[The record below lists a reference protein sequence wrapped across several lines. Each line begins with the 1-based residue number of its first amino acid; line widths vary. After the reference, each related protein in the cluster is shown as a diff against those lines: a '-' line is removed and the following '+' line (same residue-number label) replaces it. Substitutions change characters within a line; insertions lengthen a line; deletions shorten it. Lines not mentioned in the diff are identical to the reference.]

1 MPTEYK
7 DRGKALVLAVIGG
20 IFVSIIAAVMIYF
33 LFEILGIL
41 FIFGIGLIIITVI
54 ASAALFIIS
63 AVAFFY
69 YFTIKKPNIMP
80 GEYKLE
86 EEKGKN
92 E

>member
-1 MPTEYK
+1 MSVEYK
-7 DRGKALVLAVIGG
+7 NRGRALVFGIIGG
-20 IFVSIIAAVMIYF
+20 IIVAIFTAFVIYF
-33 LFEILGIL
+33 LFEILGLIL
-41 FIFGIGLIIITVI
+41 IFGIGFIIIMVI
-54 ASAALFIIS
+54 VSAIMFIVT

-69 YFTIKKPNIMP
+69 YFTIKKPNIIA